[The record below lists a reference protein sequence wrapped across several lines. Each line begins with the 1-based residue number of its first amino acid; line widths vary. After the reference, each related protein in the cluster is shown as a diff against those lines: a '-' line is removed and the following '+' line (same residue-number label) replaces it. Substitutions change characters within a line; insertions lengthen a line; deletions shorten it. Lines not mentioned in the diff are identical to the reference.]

1 MTGGPPTT
9 PTRPLAAY
17 LLGPLDP
24 ATAEALLAR
33 LVYEVS
39 GGGTPSVV
47 VCEPTPGITIGRDG
61 SRLHVRLTP
70 ADLASRRWP
79 VRWVMRGGGAMLHLP
94 GQVACY
100 PVLPLDDLGLKPACY
115 VSALT
120 DIAVELCAGFG
131 VAATADPDRPGV
143 RSRGRRLAS
152 VGVGVR
158 SRVTTFGLTVN
169 VSPDLE
175 PFRGVDCDGDSAPM
189 SSLLREAP
197 APVRT
202 QAVRQRLVDLVAAR
216 FGFDRVTVFHHHP
229 TFLPKPARHA
239 VATRH

>member
-1 MTGGPPTT
+1 MTGGPTT
-9 PTRPLAAY
+9 TRALTAY

-24 ATAEALLAR
+24 AAAEALLAR

-39 GGGTPSVV
+39 GGGPPAVV
-47 VCEPTPGITIGRDG
+47 VCEPTAGVSIGRDG

-70 ADLASRRWP
+70 AELESRGWP
-79 VRWVMRGGGAMLHLP
+79 VRWVTRGGGAMLHLP

-120 DIAVELCAGFG
+120 DIAAELCRGFG
-131 VAATADPDRPGV
+131 VAATADPERPGV

-175 PFRGVDCDGDSAPM
+175 PFRNFDCDGDPAPM
-189 SSLLREAP
+189 TSLLREAP
-197 APVRT
+197 APVRL
-202 QAVRQRLVDLVAAR
+202 QAVRQRLLDLIAAR
-216 FGFDRVTVFHHHP
+216 FGYDRLTVFHNHP

-239 VATRH
+239 VTARH